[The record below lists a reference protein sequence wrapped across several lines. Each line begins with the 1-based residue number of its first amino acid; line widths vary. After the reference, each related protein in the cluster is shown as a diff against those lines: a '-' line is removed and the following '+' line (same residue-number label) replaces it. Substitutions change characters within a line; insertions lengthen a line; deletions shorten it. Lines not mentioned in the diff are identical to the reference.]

1 MTSEPTVDTRRV
13 AYFSMEIALD
23 PAIPTYSGGLG
34 ILAGDTVRAAAD
46 AGLPM
51 LAVTLLYRKGYFR
64 QRLDK
69 FGNQREEPV
78 EWSPETLLESVPKAQ
93 VTLAL
98 EGRDVLV
105 RAWRYVVHG
114 VSGATV
120 PVYLLDTAVAGNG
133 PEDQALTDQLYGGD
147 LRYRLCQEAVL
158 GLAGI
163 DMLNQL
169 GYDGVTTYHMNEGHA
184 ALLTLA
190 LLEGQARARGAP
202 VASIAD
208 EEAVRR
214 HCVFTTHT
222 PVPAGHDQFP
232 LDLVRRVLGHE
243 RTRALEGGSGVS
255 DEKLNM
261 TYLALRFS
269 RYVNGVAMRH
279 GEVSQEMFP
288 HFRINAITNGVHGT
302 TWAAPAFAQL
312 FDRHLPEWR
321 HDNLYLRYA
330 IGIPLEDIRQA
341 HTVAKA
347 ELLREIAER
356 TGVHLRPDVLTIG
369 FARRATEYKRS
380 DLMFT
385 DLDRLRRIASQAGPI
400 QVIYS
405 GKAHPQDENGKAG
418 IRRVFQAAAALA
430 GSVPV
435 VYLEEYDMALAQRL
449 CAGIDLWLN
458 TPRRPLEASGTSGM
472 KAAIN
477 GVPSLSILDGWWI
490 EGHAEGA
497 TGWAIGDESE
507 PESDTPGEVASLY
520 DKLERVI
527 VPLFY
532 GQPEAYAEVMRSA
545 IALNGS
551 FFNAQRMLYQ
561 YVTNAYGPQQGAS

>member
-51 LAVTLLYRKGYFR
+51 LAVSLLYRKGYFR
-64 QRLDK
+64 QRLDEA
-69 FGNQREEPV
+69 GNQREGPV
-78 EWSPETLLESVPKAQ
+78 EWSPETFLESVPRAQ

-120 PVYLLDTAVAGNG
+120 PVYLLDTAVSANG

-163 DMLNQL
+163 DMLNRL
-169 GYDGVTTYHMNEGHA
+169 GYDGVATYHMNEGHA

-190 LLEGQARARGAP
+190 LLEDQTRARGAT

-208 EEAVRR
+208 EEAVHRR
-214 HCVFTTHT
+214 CVFTTHT

-232 LDLVRRVLGHE
+232 MDLVRRVLGNE
-243 RTRALEGGSGVS
+243 RTRVLEGGSGVS

-321 HDNLYLRYA
+321 RDNLYLRYA
-330 IGIPLEDIRQA
+330 VGIPLVEIRQA
-341 HTVAKA
+341 HAVAKA

-356 TGVHLRPDVLTIG
+356 TSVHLRPDVLTIG

-380 DLMFT
+380 DLLFT
-385 DLDRLRRIASQAGPI
+385 DLGSCGESPVRL
-400 QVIYS
+400 
-405 GKAHPQDENGKAG
+405 AHS
-418 IRRVFQAAAALA
+418 R
-430 GSVPV
+430 
-435 VYLEEYDMALAQRL
+435 
-449 CAGIDLWLN
+449 
-458 TPRRPLEASGTSGM
+458 
-472 KAAIN
+472 
-477 GVPSLSILDGWWI
+477 
-490 EGHAEGA
+490 
-497 TGWAIGDESE
+497 
-507 PESDTPGEVASLY
+507 
-520 DKLERVI
+520 
-527 VPLFY
+527 
-532 GQPEAYAEVMRSA
+532 
-545 IALNGS
+545 
-551 FFNAQRMLYQ
+551 
-561 YVTNAYGPQQGAS
+561 